1 MTERCEFCYNGHEA
15 IEKAKSIIDSA
26 LEWEG
31 WSPSIMPICL
41 MLLDFQM
48 PRKNGDKVIQA
59 IKKHIKAHND
69 ADATMVKVKEP
80 VFIFLTAF
88 RTKTFLQYVES
99 LQVHGVYEKPLQQEQ
114 LQEILKMVD
123 DEYSKKME

>member
-1 MTERCEFCYNGHEA
+1 
-15 IEKAKSIIDSA
+15 
-26 LEWEG
+26 
-31 WSPSIMPICL
+31 
-41 MLLDFQM
+41 M

-88 RTKTFLQYVES
+88 RTKTFL
-99 LQVHGVYEKPLQQEQ
+99 
-114 LQEILKMVD
+114 
-123 DEYSKKME
+123 